1 VNENPGGAALDSAA
15 PRQFGI
21 GDFVLWALL
30 AIVSCVPIIFDLT
43 RAHGLVM
50 PQGNLIGRDFLNA
63 WAGGRLAFEG
73 QVHDIYLP
81 ARYLDQLQGLLGFR
95 TDFHAFSYP
104 PTLLLFLWPFG
115 LIAYLPALLI
125 WIVVTGAAFI
135 AAARHY
141 LKRDG
146 VPIWLAALLPA
157 GFVNIWAGHHG
168 FIFSA
173 LWLAAF
179 ASITKRPAVA
189 GLLIAL
195 LTLKPHMGALV
206 ALLLVIRGEWRTIGW
221 AALGSLALVAASVAA
236 FGVEPWV
243 NYFRFI
249 APLQADLLSQTAGE
263 YLRMMPTPYVSF
275 WVASHS
281 MLAAVA
287 AQILFAAAG
296 LALLVRAAL
305 RHVPWPELGLMA
317 STATFLVL
325 PYAFNY
331 DMEVVGIG
339 AALLLYGKSGQLDP
353 AGRLAALLVLAAPF
367 FVFVMNIVGLPLLP
381 FALLYFLWVQAKCYS
396 GEGGA
401 KASLEPAGA
410 TSA

>member
-1 VNENPGGAALDSAA
+1 MSQDQGGAAVDPAV
-15 PRQFGI
+15 PRHFGI

-30 AIVSCVPIIFDLT
+30 ALVSCVPIIFDFT

-50 PQGNLIGRDFLNA
+50 PQDNLIGRDFLNA

-73 QVHDIYLP
+73 QVRDIYLP
-81 ARYLDQLQGLLGFR
+81 ARYLAQLQGLLGFR

-115 LIAYLPALLI
+115 LIAYLPALLV
-125 WIVVTGAAFI
+125 WIAATGAAFN

-141 LKRDG
+141 LRRDG
-146 VPIWLAALLPA
+146 VPVWLAALLPA

-179 ASITKRPAVA
+179 ASIKKRPAIA

-195 LTLKPHMGALV
+195 LTLKPHMGALI
-206 ALLLVIRGEWRTIGW
+206 ALLLVIRGEWRTIAW
-221 AALGSLALVAASVAA
+221 TVLGGLALVAASIAA

-249 APLQADLLSQTAGE
+249 APLQADLLSRSTGE

-281 MLAAVA
+281 MMTAII
-287 AQILFAAAG
+287 AQTLFATSA

-305 RHVPWPELGLMA
+305 RRVPWPELGLMA

-339 AALLLYGKSGQLDP
+339 AALLLYGRSGDLDP
-353 AGRLAALLVLAAPF
+353 AGRLAALLALAAPF
-367 FVFVMNIVGLPLLP
+367 FVFVMNIIGLPLLP
-381 FALLYFLWVQAKCYS
+381 FALLYFLWVQSKSY
-396 GEGGA
+396 GA
-401 KASLEPAGA
+401 AAEAAAEPLKLAPA
-410 TSA
+410 AR